1 MFFLCPVFVW
11 LGWLLVCEHKF
22 LVNILIYFFDLFLLS
37 VLGPFIQQAAMEFLI
52 PALTVS
58 SYILRTEVKST
69 FLAGRKLKIRRL
81 NERSV
86 IQRCAPLS
94 YLNRYLLCLAKLPAG
109 ASFPAGTAV
118 TLCWCTQRPV
128 HADWKVTVTP
138 RWEEWWKIWLQDF
151 PACGNLSSTL
161 LGNRS
166 YVEITE
172 KLLISRETAKIRHL
186 HLLMPLFT
194 LPVPNALNGCS
205 GSCTAAEPARLNAA
219 SWFPVHRWVK
229 LCFYLL
235 TIPS

>member
-11 LGWLLVCEHKF
+11 LGWLQVCEHRF
-22 LVNILIYFFDLFLLS
+22 LVNILIYFFALFLLS

-69 FLAGRKLKIRRL
+69 FLAGRKLKIRSL

-128 HADWKVTVTP
+128 HADWK
-138 RWEEWWKIWLQDF
+138 LQ
-151 PACGNLSSTL
+151 S
-161 LGNRS
+161 
-166 YVEITE
+166 
-172 KLLISRETAKIRHL
+172 HL
-186 HLLMPLFT
+186 DGKSDGKSDCKNFQPVGTSVPL
-194 LPVPNALNGCS
+194 CS
-205 GSCTAAEPARLNAA
+205 GTAPMLR
-219 SWFPVHRWVK
+219 
-229 LCFYLL
+229 
-235 TIPS
+235 